1 MLLAR
6 LLKPILREGT
16 LNIIDAGGKLHRFVG
31 TPEPEVTIRL
41 HNRALEYQLYM
52 NPDLVLGE
60 AYTNGTL
67 TLEDGNLRE
76 FFKIVTVAANFAP
89 ENPLYALRA
98 NLSRYL
104 RMFHQHN
111 PLARSRRNVEHHYDV
126 PNELYDLFLDT
137 DKQYSCAYFEN
148 PGDDLETAQATKKRH
163 IAAKLAVKPGQ
174 RVLDIGSGWGGLAL
188 YLAEAT
194 GAEVAG
200 LTLSQSQFKIASQRA
215 QAMNEVQFHLRDYR
229 EETGRY
235 DRIVSVGMFEH
246 VGVNNYARFFDSVG
260 NLLTDDGFALIHTIG
275 RRTGPGSTNAW
286 IRKYIFPGGY
296 TPALSETMQAIEDSG
311 LWLADVEVLRLH
323 YAYTLRAW
331 NERFQ
336 AHREQVS
343 ALLDERFC
351 RMWEFY
357 LCASEASFLYGD
369 QVVFQ
374 LMLSKSR
381 DAVPLTRAY
390 VDEFE
395 RAHAM
400 AKARPSAA
408 RMA

>member
-1 MLLAR
+1 
-6 LLKPILREGT
+6 
-16 LNIIDAGGKLHRFVG
+16 
-31 TPEPEVTIRL
+31 
-41 HNRALEYQLYM
+41 
-52 NPDLVLGE
+52 
-60 AYTNGTL
+60 
-67 TLEDGNLRE
+67 
-76 FFKIVTVAANFAP
+76 
-89 ENPLYALRA
+89 
-98 NLSRYL
+98 
-104 RMFHQHN
+104 
-111 PLARSRRNVEHHYDV
+111 
-126 PNELYDLFLDT
+126 
-137 DKQYSCAYFEN
+137 
-148 PGDDLETAQATKKRH
+148 
-163 IAAKLAVKPGQ
+163 
-174 RVLDIGSGWGGLAL
+174 
-188 YLAEAT
+188 
-194 GAEVAG
+194 
-200 LTLSQSQFKIASQRA
+200 
-215 QAMNEVQFHLRDYR
+215 MNEVQFHLRDYR

-246 VGVNNYARFFDSVG
+246 VGVSNYARFFDSVS

-286 IRKYIFPGGY
+286 IRKNIFPGGY

-374 LMLSKSR
+374 LMLSKTR
-381 DAVPLTRAY
+381 DSVPLTRAY
-390 VDEFE
+390 IDEFE
-395 RAHAM
+395 RVHAR
-400 AKARPSAA
+400 AEARPSAA